1 MGTFKNLDRLLDSFT
16 QGSIPGCACVVM
28 QNHDILYESY
38 SGFADIEKGT
48 KINERSIFRQASTTK
63 LFTYAIGMMLF
74 EEGRSVSRI
83 RYMISCRNGKILP
96 NMCRFRGAQPRWF
109 LWSIP
114 LL

>member
-74 EEGRSVSRI
+74 EEGAFRFTDPI
-83 RYMISCRNGKILP
+83 YDFLP
-96 NMCRFRGAQPRWF
+96 EWKNTTKYVQYETA
-109 LWSIP
+109 
-114 LL
+114 